1 MTVAVQIILFFA
13 LAAEGALTRLAYRL
27 LEKARA
33 KIKSRALSIA
43 TDVLTALAGA
53 GVMFLT
59 CFLLAGFTPCSS
71 SAERSSCTFCS
82 PQKDA
87 KKHKKRAR
95 LLTWRQECVKL
106 YA

>member
-33 KIKSRALSIA
+33 KIKSKALSIA
-43 TDVLTALAGA
+43 TDVFTALAGA

-59 CFLLAGFTPCSS
+59 CFLLAGTVRVFYAVFFLGGAVIMP
-71 SAERSSCTFCS
+71 F
-82 PQKDA
+82 
-87 KKHKKRAR
+87 
-95 LLTWRQECVKL
+95 LLPSKGREK
-106 YA
+106 A

>member
-33 KIKSRALSIA
+33 KIKSKALSIA

-59 CFLLAGFTPCSS
+59 CFLLAGTVRVFYAVFFLGGAVIMHFLLP
-71 SAERSSCTFCS
+71 
-82 PQKDA
+82 A
-87 KKHKKRAR
+87 KRREKA
-95 LLTWRQECVKL
+95 
-106 YA
+106 

>member
-33 KIKSRALSIA
+33 KIKSKALSIA
-43 TDVLTALAGA
+43 TDVFTALAGA

-59 CFLLAGFTPCSS
+59 CFLLAGTVRVFY
-71 SAERSSCTFCS
+71 AVFFLGG
-82 PQKDA
+82 A
-87 KKHKKRAR
+87 VIMHF
-95 LLTWRQECVKL
+95 LLPSKGREK
-106 YA
+106 A

>member
-33 KIKSRALSIA
+33 KIKSKALSIA

-59 CFLLAGFTPCSS
+59 CFLLAGTVRVFYTVFFLGGAVIMHFLLP
-71 SAERSSCTFCS
+71 
-82 PQKDA
+82 A
-87 KKHKKRAR
+87 KGREKA
-95 LLTWRQECVKL
+95 
-106 YA
+106 

>member
-33 KIKSRALSIA
+33 KIKSKAHSIA
-43 TDVLTALAGA
+43 TDVFTALAGA

-59 CFLLAGFTPCSS
+59 CFLLAGTVRVFYAVFFLGGAVIMHFLLP
-71 SAERSSCTFCS
+71 
-82 PQKDA
+82 A
-87 KKHKKRAR
+87 KGREKA
-95 LLTWRQECVKL
+95 
-106 YA
+106 

>member
-33 KIKSRALSIA
+33 KIKSKALSIA
-43 TDVLTALAGA
+43 TDVFTALAGA

-59 CFLLAGFTPCSS
+59 CFLLAGTVRVFYAVFFLGGAVIMHFLLP
-71 SAERSSCTFCS
+71 AEGRE
-82 PQKDA
+82 KA
-87 KKHKKRAR
+87 
-95 LLTWRQECVKL
+95 
-106 YA
+106 